1 MLGKITKQTVDRLP
15 LNSMMWDTALVGF
28 GVRRQC
34 RSAFYLVRYRLNGRQ
49 RYFSFGRHGTFTPDT
64 ARREAQRLLGV
75 VAGGADPA
83 QAKAEAQAR
92 SAETFGAELSHYL
105 ERKRSVMK
113 PRSFVQ
119 VERHL
124 VVQAKPLH
132 HLPLAKI
139 DRRTIALRLA
149 EIETGSGRIARNRLR
164 SSLSTFFTWAI
175 HEGLTEVNPVT
186 GTAQADEGGSRDRVL
201 SQTELTAVLKAL
213 GQDEFGDIV
222 RLLILTGQRRT
233 EIGSLRWTEVDF
245 ERGLIVLPPDRTKNR
260 RLHELPMSRQVRAIL
275 ERQRGSRGSGDGF
288 VFGRAWSGW
297 SHGKAAL
304 DQRLNGMAA
313 WKLHDLR
320 RSAAT
325 HMGELGVLPHII
337 EAILNHVSG
346 HKSGVAGIYNRAR
359 YEGEMRAALQQWSDY
374 IDRLNPTP

>member
-1 MLGKITKQTVDRLP
+1 M
-15 LNSMMWDTALVGF
+15 
-28 GVRRQC
+28 
-34 RSAFYLVRYRLNGRQ
+34 
-49 RYFSFGRHGTFTPDT
+49 
-64 ARREAQRLLGV
+64 
-75 VAGGADPA
+75 
-83 QAKAEAQAR
+83 
-92 SAETFGAELSHYL
+92 
-105 ERKRSVMK
+105 
-113 PRSFVQ
+113 
-119 VERHL
+119 
-124 VVQAKPLH
+124 VQAKPLH